1 MRSLITI
8 IEVCLSR
15 GLTCP
20 FFFSMLI
27 VRYCAITFLCVDSRT
42 LQTLIDGSLRTMR
55 RLLIFAGIARI
66 ARVAAVRCRTSSAFG
81 RNQDASA
88 ADADAYS
95 PRMFYIRSL
104 HEDTT
109 SELFDR
115 SRFRISRYSAT
126 VLRSIFVQQ
135 NGRKRSRGWETL
147 ASADSLRLP
156 LDVYSAQLT
165 FGQDDELEL
174 SGRVQFRCVR
184 CVQSAD
190 TRSATVQ
197 RGRHCF

>member
-1 MRSLITI
+1 
-8 IEVCLSR
+8 
-15 GLTCP
+15 
-20 FFFSMLI
+20 MLI

-66 ARVAAVRCRTSSAFG
+66 ARVAALRCGTSSAFG
-81 RNQDASA
+81 RNQHRALQMLA
-88 ADADAYS
+88 LILCACFIYV
-95 PRMFYIRSL
+95 PYTRIRLGSK
-104 HEDTT
+104 
-109 SELFDR
+109 LFNR
-115 SRFRISRYSAT
+115 SRSRSRYSAT
-126 VLRSIFVQQ
+126 VLWSTFVEQ